1 MDVTQ
6 IFHAIILG
14 IVEGLTEFLP
24 VSSTGHLLITR
35 ELLGFDGVQGN
46 VFEFAIQV
54 GAILAVCVLY
64 FKRLSK
70 VALTLNKKGSRNFV
84 YAILIAM
91 LPAVIVALLFNDW
104 ITEHFFNITSIAI
117 SFIIGGIAII
127 IIENYMGKKNLIN
140 EVEKIDRK
148 TAMKIGIVQCL
159 SMIPG
164 TSRSG
169 ATIMGS
175 LLFGLDRKTAAEFSF
190 FLAIPTIIGA
200 TVLNLY
206 KTWGSIDDDA
216 IHLIL
221 IGGAV
226 SFVTALIVVNALI
239 GFVSNHGF
247 KPFAYY
253 RILAGVL
260 LLAFY

>member
-1 MDVTQ
+1 MNLDQ
-6 IFHAIILG
+6 IFSAIILG

-24 VSSTGHLLITR
+24 VSSTGHLLIAR
-35 ELLGFDGVQGN
+35 DMLGFDGVEGN
-46 VFEFAIQV
+46 VFEFAIQI

-91 LPAVIVALLFNDW
+91 LPAALLGITVNDY
-104 ITEHFFNITSIAI
+104 ITEHFYNIQSIAI
-117 SFIIGGIAII
+117 SFIVGGIIII

-140 EVEKIDRK
+140 DVEKIDRK
-148 TAMKIGIVQCL
+148 TAMKIGLVQCL

-226 SFVTALIVVNALI
+226 SFVTALVVVNSMI
-239 GFVSNHGF
+239 KFVSTHGF

-253 RILAGVL
+253 RILAGAL
-260 LLAFY
+260 LLAAY

>member
-1 MDVTQ
+1 MDITQ
-6 IFHAIILG
+6 IIHAIILG

-24 VSSTGHLLITR
+24 VSSTGHLLIAR
-35 ELLGFDGVQGN
+35 DLLGFDGVEGN
-46 VFEFAIQV
+46 VFEFAIQI

-64 FKRLSK
+64 FKRLTK
-70 VALTLNKKGSRNFV
+70 VATTLHTKSSRNFV

-91 LPAVIVALLFNDW
+91 LPAAILGITINDY
-104 ITEHFFNITSIAI
+104 ITEHFYNIESIAI
-117 SFIIGGIAII
+117 SLILGGIAII
-127 IIENYMGKKNLIN
+127 AIEDHFKKNPRIHK
-140 EVEKIDRK
+140 VEEIDRN
-148 TAMKIGIVQCL
+148 TAIKIGIVQCL
-159 SMIPG
+159 SMLPG

-169 ATIMGS
+169 ATIMGA
-175 LLFGLDRKTAAEFSF
+175 LLAGVNRKVAAEFSF

-216 IHLIL
+216 FHLIL

-226 SFVTALIVVNALI
+226 SFITALVVVNGMI
-239 GFVSNHGF
+239 GFVSKNGF

-253 RILAGVL
+253 RIVLGAL
-260 LLAFY
+260 LLSLY